1 MEKFLNK
8 LNSEAEV
15 LAKAYMNSANETTL
29 KEIDLRLSILSHAQT
44 LKQASLTSD
53 LAETLKEQMKDID
66 VSKIDFNNLMNQFSN
81 FNAKQ

>member
-15 LAKAYMNSANETTL
+15 LANAYMNSGNETTL

-53 LAETLKEQMKDID
+53 LTETLKEQMKDID